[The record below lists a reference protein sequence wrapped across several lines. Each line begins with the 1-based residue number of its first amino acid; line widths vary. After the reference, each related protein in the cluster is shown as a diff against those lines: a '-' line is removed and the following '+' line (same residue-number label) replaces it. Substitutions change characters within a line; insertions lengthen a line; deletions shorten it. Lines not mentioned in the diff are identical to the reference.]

1 MKKINRTP
9 RKKIMENLLLM
20 TLFPEGGNVVS
31 WQYSVEFIAIAL
43 PLGCLDLNLV

>member
-1 MKKINRTP
+1 MKKINRIL

-31 WQYSVEFIAIAL
+31 WQYRVEFKAL
-43 PLGCLDLNLV
+43 APPLGCLDLNLV